1 MCCGMFRRAWSL
13 KRMVPICKSKSGRGH
28 CLAVKSI
35 SVPVNKMKVT
45 GGIDDGVSERFVQKF
60 IFRLF
65 SF

>member
-1 MCCGMFRRAWSL
+1 MA
-13 KRMVPICKSKSGRGH
+13 PICKSKSGRGH

-35 SVPVNKMKVT
+35 SVLVNKMKVT
-45 GGIDDGVSERFVQKF
+45 GGVDDGVSVRFVQKF